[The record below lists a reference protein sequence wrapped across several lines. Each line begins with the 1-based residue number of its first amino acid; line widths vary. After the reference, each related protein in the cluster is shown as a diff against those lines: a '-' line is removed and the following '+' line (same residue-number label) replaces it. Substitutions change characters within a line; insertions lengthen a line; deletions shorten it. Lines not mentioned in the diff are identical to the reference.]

1 MEKMFYNCK
10 SLTSL
15 DFTEFDTS
23 EVTNMDSTF
32 YSCSSLTSLD
42 LSKFVTSKV
51 KTMDNLFNSC
61 SSLTSLDLSH
71 FDTSLVTNMAS
82 MFYSCSKLNI
92 LDLSTFDTS
101 KVEDMENMFKYC
113 SSLTSLDISQYD
125 TSLVK
130 NMASMFYSCSKLSTL
145 DLSHFDTSKVESM
158 ESMFKYCTSFTSLD
172 LSNFDTSSATSMA
185 SMFDGCS
192 NLEYLNL
199 KKFRERDG
207 IDVNNIIRG
216 TIDNITYCVEKENLA
231 PKVVGKFREKKCSYL
246 DCDSNW
252 KNNLK
257 ALIEEIDNGGKNVY
271 SKCYDKIILGETFY
285 HSNDEPGISSYSYE
299 LGDSDGLKKEHTNLT
314 FIEFSDELKKKLLR
328 KFNINENEKLFVF
341 ITDSPSDDPRTATS
355 EYDYVFM
362 LENGT
367 RLDLSE
373 LKEDFVV
380 SVSVPIR
387 DLDLANFDYAQQ
399 FANSGYDIYDKNGNF
414 YIDPCTAA
422 FIHKDDIPLKDRK
435 KDIYPNVTICKG
447 SNCQYKQA
455 NLEDR
460 RIVCECNLNADK
472 INDTQGEDDFM
483 EPEEDVTNYILDNIN
498 YRIIKCYYLLLDF
511 NNLVKNPA
519 FYVMSLIFVTV
530 LFCSFKFMFFG
541 IRKIRINMYSELP
554 TEARVNEEARAQLKK
569 MKENIE
575 QITVEKK
582 RKSNPPKKDED
593 EEEIIE
599 ENFEEKEKKDK
610 KSKKNKKKKK
620 KNNIKKKNDEIKSEK
635 VKNKNKKKSREVNS
649 TVSGFNQTDYFKKVE
664 KKNLSR
670 GNYMDYKITTTN
682 DELIEGNDKKEEIY
696 TVIEKKTEDYNK
708 SPYTQAL
715 REDKRKCC
723 SLFCSLLFDK
733 VEFLHLFTKN
743 EYFKT
748 ILICQFLTSLVL
760 DFFFNSF
767 FYSDD
772 IVSRKYHSNGNLGFL
787 ITFALSIV
795 SAIFTAIIMHYI
807 ERTMIFEEWLE
818 LLKEIKKEYKY
829 LYALNK
835 FLKYLKIQVA
845 IIFIIEIS
853 IIIWGY
859 YYICIFFIIYSQS
872 RKSLLLNFL
881 SSLLEG
887 LIKSGI
893 VIVSIVITRRVGLI
907 CKSSYIYNTSKFI
920 DDNF

>member
-1 MEKMFYNCK
+1 
-10 SLTSL
+10 
-15 DFTEFDTS
+15 
-23 EVTNMDSTF
+23 
-32 YSCSSLTSLD
+32 
-42 LSKFVTSKV
+42 
-51 KTMDNLFNSC
+51 
-61 SSLTSLDLSH
+61 
-71 FDTSLVTNMAS
+71 
-82 MFYSCSKLNI
+82 
-92 LDLSTFDTS
+92 
-101 KVEDMENMFKYC
+101 MENMFKYC

-387 DLDLANFDYAQQ
+387 DLDLANFEYAQQ
-399 FANSGYDIYDKNGNF
+399 FASKGHDIYDKNSDF

-422 FIHKDDIPLKDRK
+422 FLHKDDIPLKDRK

-447 SNCQYKQA
+447 SNCNYKKSD
-455 NLEDR
+455 LDDK
-460 RIVCECNLNADK
+460 RIVCECNLNANK
-472 INDTQGEDDFM
+472 MNDTEAEDDFM
-483 EPEEDVTNYILDNIN
+483 YTADDDVENYVLENIN
-498 YRIIKCYYLLLDF
+498 YKIIKCYYLLLDF
-511 NNLVKNPA
+511 KNLVSNPA
-519 FYVMSLIFVTV
+519 FYVMILIFGTV
-530 LFCSFKFMFFG
+530 LFCSLKFMFFG
-541 IRKIRINMYSELP
+541 IQKIRVNMYNELP
-554 TEARVNEEARAQLKK
+554 TEAKVNEETRIQLQKI
-569 MKENIE
+569 KENMIN
-575 QITVEKK
+575 VE
-582 RKSNPPKKDED
+582 
-593 EEEIIE
+593 
-599 ENFEEKEKKDK
+599 
-610 KSKKNKKKKK
+610 KKK
-620 KNNIKKKNDEIKSEK
+620 KNNPPKKKKKAAKISRKKIKK
-635 VKNKNKKKSREVNS
+635 
-649 TVSGFNQTDYFKKVE
+649 
-664 KKNLSR
+664 
-670 GNYMDYKITTTN
+670 
-682 DELIEGNDKKEEIY
+682 
-696 TVIEKKTEDYNK
+696 
-708 SPYTQAL
+708 
-715 REDKRKCC
+715 
-723 SLFCSLLFDK
+723 
-733 VEFLHLFTKN
+733 
-743 EYFKT
+743 
-748 ILICQFLTSLVL
+748 
-760 DFFFNSF
+760 
-767 FYSDD
+767 
-772 IVSRKYHSNGNLGFL
+772 
-787 ITFALSIV
+787 
-795 SAIFTAIIMHYI
+795 
-807 ERTMIFEEWLE
+807 
-818 LLKEIKKEYKY
+818 
-829 LYALNK
+829 
-835 FLKYLKIQVA
+835 
-845 IIFIIEIS
+845 
-853 IIIWGY
+853 
-859 YYICIFFIIYSQS
+859 
-872 RKSLLLNFL
+872 
-881 SSLLEG
+881 
-887 LIKSGI
+887 
-893 VIVSIVITRRVGLI
+893 
-907 CKSSYIYNTSKFI
+907 
-920 DDNF
+920 